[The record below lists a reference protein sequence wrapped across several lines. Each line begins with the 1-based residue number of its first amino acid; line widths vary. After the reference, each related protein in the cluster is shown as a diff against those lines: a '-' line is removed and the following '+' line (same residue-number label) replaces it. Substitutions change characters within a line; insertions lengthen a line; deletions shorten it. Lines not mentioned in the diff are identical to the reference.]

1 MTIVMQVSW
10 DDLDFH
16 IPGRLVLR
24 HNSNLQYGYT
34 IEENETLTE
43 ALKKMETYCK
53 NHPKGNPK
61 IVGAIKV
68 VEHTKIN
75 NVALGVK
82 LRSIFR
88 NKIN

>member
-24 HNSNLQYGYT
+24 HNANLQYGYT
-34 IEENETLTE
+34 VEENETLAE
-43 ALKKMETYCK
+43 ALKKMETYCRE
-53 NHPKGNPK
+53 HPKGNPK
-61 IVGAIKV
+61 ITGPVKV

-75 NVALGVK
+75 NTPLGVK
-82 LRSIFR
+82 LRQIFR
-88 NKIN
+88 NKSN